1 MSTNRRWRPLLAAAL
16 LMASVGALPTAAW
29 AASVQPTT
37 YPGNFAG
44 CDDLPG
50 VGTWQGG
57 GASSGGAPLD
67 GQVYNLGNGQ
77 TITFNYTPSGQ
88 NKFIGFTS
96 TIPMDY
102 IVIKG
107 GNAYNVF
114 HYDPAVLSDTNLY
127 APNNASGEPAGVSH
141 VAFCFLPKPTGVK
154 TAEASWKRYTDWQ
167 IDKTVTPES
176 ITMLDGDS
184 HQVEYTVTAT
194 PTTRGLYRVAGTI
207 TVKDPFSFGWKATA
221 VVDTLQFN
229 NSATQFSLQW
239 TAAGGDTD
247 TLNCVKPA
255 PNADKIIL
263 SCTYAFELSS
273 ISHPFLL
280 SATGGINAAGITTE
294 RKSCSCSDDG
304 SSGGTTSYT
313 FTASAPFTI
322 PANPAESYGD
332 TFAIDDSILPNNP
345 DHSFSLGNGPYVWTY
360 PRPQPF
366 VCGADEGQ
374 HTNTATGTW
383 STSASTNAT
392 ASDSA
397 MVTVAC
403 RTVSIIKSANTRY
416 DRDYAW
422 TPDKHVV
429 VSPADAKVVGMQ
441 GCLPDPIV
449 GGTYAG
455 NFLCEDVQVLLNAGG
470 NYETVY
476 RLAATR
482 SIESESGF
490 RVSGNILISWP
501 GDVTPQFS
509 PADPSDTLH
518 FNGGAT
524 QAVVPTCEPPGA
536 TSLSCDYAADVADKT
551 AGYNEASI
559 QRVLKCY
566 DAAGNA
572 SDCGF
577 KSYTSNQAA
586 FSFGAPTTEADACVV
601 ASDLFNGTP
610 GLNLGNSFGWI
621 VEPLVCDSFAKFVTG
636 DINPDPG
643 IVESLDI
650 FAAWILPTQV
660 GPGNA
665 CEFMVPNVLTVSGI
679 GEAGGVNAS
688 DEAIIT
694 VKVPELCA
702 AAGCT
707 YTQGYWKTHSKYGP
721 APYDATWATI
731 GEDTLFF
738 SSGQTW
744 YKVFW
749 TPPKGG
755 NAYYILAHQYMAA
768 RLNVEAGGSAPP
780 QVQSAIAQATA
791 WFTGRSTAAP
801 KGAARDTAINLAGI
815 LAAYNEGTI
824 GPGHCSTSPATII
837 DAGT

>member
-1 MSTNRRWRPLLAAAL
+1 MSTNRRWRPLLTAAL
-16 LMASVGALPTAAW
+16 LLASVGALPTVAS

-37 YPGNFAG
+37 YPGNFSS

-50 VGTWQGG
+50 VATWPGL
-57 GASSGGAPLD
+57 GASSGGAPVD
-67 GQVYNLGNGQ
+67 GQVYNLGAPGE

-88 NKFIGFTS
+88 NQYIGFTA
-96 TIPMDY
+96 TVPMDY
-102 IVIKG
+102 IVVKG
-107 GNAYNVF
+107 GNSYNVF
-114 HYDPAVLSDTNLY
+114 HYDPAVLSDINLY
-127 APNNASGEPAGVSH
+127 APNNGSGQPAGVSH
-141 VAFCFLPKPTGVK
+141 VAFCFLPKPDGEK
-154 TAEASWKRYTDWQ
+154 TAAASWKRYTDWQ
-167 IDKTVTPES
+167 IEKTVTPEN
-176 ITMLDGDS
+176 ITMFDGDS

-194 PTTRGLYRVAGTI
+194 PTTRGQYRVAGTI
-207 TVKDPFSFGWKATA
+207 TVKDPFGFGWSAKA

-229 NSATQFSLQW
+229 NDATQFQLGW
-239 TAAGGDTD
+239 TAQGGDTD
-247 TLNCVKPA
+247 TLDCTKPA

-263 SCTYAFELSS
+263 SCSYAFDLSS
-273 ISHPFLL
+273 NSHPFLL
-280 SATGGINAAGITTE
+280 SATGGGNAAGITAT
-294 RKSCSCSDDG
+294 RA
-304 SSGGTTSYT
+304 GTDYT
-313 FTASAPFTI
+313 FTASASFAI

-345 DHSFSLGNGPYVWTY
+345 DHSFNLGSGPYVWTY
-360 PRPQPF
+360 QRPLPF

-374 HTNTATGTW
+374 HINTATGTW

-392 ASDSA
+392 AADSA

-403 RTVSIIKSANTRY
+403 RTVSVVKSANTRY

-429 VSPADAKVVGMQ
+429 VTPADAQ
-441 GCLPDPIV
+441 NALGCLPDPIV

-455 NFLCEDVQVLLNAGG
+455 NFLCDDIDVTLNAGG
-470 NYETVY
+470 SYQTVY
-476 RLAATR
+476 RLAGTR

-490 RVSGNILISWP
+490 MVSGNILITWP
-501 GDVTPQFS
+501 SDATPQFS

-518 FNGGAT
+518 FDGGAT
-524 QAVVPTCEPPGA
+524 QAVVPICEAPGA
-536 TSLSCDYAADVADKT
+536 TSLSCNYDAAVADKT

-559 QRVLKCY
+559 QRVVKCY

-572 SDCGF
+572 SDCGL

-586 FSFGAPTTEADACVV
+586 FSFGAPSTEADACIV

-610 GLNLGNSFGWI
+610 DLNLGGSFGWI

-636 DINPDPG
+636 DINPDPN

-660 GPGNA
+660 GAGNT
-665 CEFMVPNVLTVSGI
+665 CEFMVPNVLTLSGI
-679 GEAGGVNAS
+679 GEAQLGVNAS
-688 DEAIIT
+688 DEAVVT
-694 VKVPELCA
+694 VKVPELCVPE
-702 AAGCT
+702 GCT

-721 APYDATWATI
+721 APYDATWAVI

-768 RLNVEAGGSAPP
+768 RLNAEAGAGAPP
-780 QVQSAIAQATA
+780 AVQAAIAQATA
-791 WFTGRSTAAP
+791 WFTGRSSAAP
-801 KGAARDTAINLAGI
+801 KGAARDTAMNLAAI
-815 LAAYNEGTI
+815 LAAYNEGTT
-824 GPGHCSTSPATII
+824 GPGHCSSSPATVI